1 VLSRFLTKLAVS
13 SRSLE
18 WLASRRLLVA
28 SPQSGFVETPTPL
41 RHLRPWLRTVA
52 HADFHRRWKVFKK
65 IYIQYIDI
73 VAGIAVTEN
82 EDIVVVDSVT
92 PTVFIIG
99 QNDFL
104 RSIDC
109 TDFMEE
115 PSDIAVVGTY

>member
-1 VLSRFLTKLAVS
+1 MAGRHDGYLWHPRKVALLRRQRRYVICDRGYERSRMQIFTEDGK
-13 SRSLE
+13 
-18 WLASRRLLVA
+18 
-28 SPQSGFVETPTPL
+28 F
-41 RHLRPWLRTVA
+41 
-52 HADFHRRWKVFKK
+52 FKK